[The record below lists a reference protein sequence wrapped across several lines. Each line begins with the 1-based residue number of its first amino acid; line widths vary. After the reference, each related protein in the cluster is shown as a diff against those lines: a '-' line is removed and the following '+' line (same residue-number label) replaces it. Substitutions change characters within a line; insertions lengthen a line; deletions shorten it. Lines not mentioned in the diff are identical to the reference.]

1 MLDRD
6 KEINKSLQHQIEIL
20 RIQERRFATLESEN
34 TALMRKINEMQVI
47 ETVLTASQKEV
58 DEMLKLNNDSRTLS
72 VMVAALK
79 RELSGNELRKQE
91 IKKQLQRAQSELR
104 MEIERRK

>member
-1 MLDRD
+1 
-6 KEINKSLQHQIEIL
+6 
-20 RIQERRFATLESEN
+20 
-34 TALMRKINEMQVI
+34 
-47 ETVLTASQKEV
+47 
-58 DEMLKLNNDSRTLS
+58 MLKLNNDSRTLS

>member
-1 MLDRD
+1 M
-6 KEINKSLQHQIEIL
+6 
-20 RIQERRFATLESEN
+20 
-34 TALMRKINEMQVI
+34 I

-58 DEMLKLNNDSRTLS
+58 EEMLKLNNDSRTLS